1 MKFNVTA
8 YTALFLLLLVTGLFW
23 GTWFAM
29 TRSIHDFNASE
40 FIHIGKV
47 IIANVA
53 WPMRIIMPLC
63 LVLMLL
69 SWWWFPVRGIGAYL
83 MLAAFVLMI
92 TSLLITLMVEVP
104 IDNQLKTWTAEAVP
118 ANWENLRMTW
128 DQWHTARTFTSLGAF
143 ALFTISMFSLLNKN
157 GTSLSNS

>member
-1 MKFNVTA
+1 MRFKVTA
-8 YTALFLLLLVTGLFW
+8 YCALLLVLLVTGLFW

-63 LVLMLL
+63 LLLMLL
-69 SWWWFPVRGIGAYL
+69 SWWWYPAKDRGSYL

-92 TSLLITLMVEVP
+92 TSLLITLLVEVP
-104 IDNQLKTWTAEAVP
+104 IDNQIKTWTAETIP
-118 ANWENLRMTW
+118 SNWKNLRLTW
-128 DQWHTARTFTSLGAF
+128 DKWHTARTFTSLGSF
-143 ALFTISMFSLLNKN
+143 ALFSGSLFRLVKLNPAGN
-157 GTSLSNS
+157 